1 MSASRGKQHSSVTL
15 DLHAVILAGGPGTR
29 FWPLSRRLAP
39 KQLIALLSDRTMLQ
53 EAVLRIAPAVRAE
66 RRWVVTGGDLADEVG
81 RQLRAVDANA
91 TVIVEPVG
99 RNTAPASA
107 GAAHRGVEGD
117 PDAVMA
123 ALPADHVIAKSD
135 AFLRCL
141 ARAEEVAREGFL
153 VTIGLVPRRA
163 ETGYG
168 YIPRGGALPVGSP
181 AGG

>member
-15 DLHAVILAGGPGTR
+15 DLHAVILAGGTGTR

-53 EAVLRIAPAVRAE
+53 ETVLRVAPAVPAE

-99 RNTAPASA
+99 LNTAPAIA
-107 GAAHRGVEGD
+107 VAAHRVIERD

-123 ALPADHVIAKSD
+123 VLPRS
-135 AFLRCL
+135 
-141 ARAEEVAREGFL
+141 E
-153 VTIGLVPRRA
+153 
-163 ETGYG
+163 
-168 YIPRGGALPVGSP
+168 
-181 AGG
+181 